1 MKKVEPTANKSG
13 IMSDKSR
20 QDPPKGKPIY
30 VKSKNDP
37 RYKAFQDSLVAYKTL
52 DKYKNIPK
60 NIPFKKEDEKNIR
73 KIWASNLE
81 PLARDFSNP
90 RPLTDR
96 SNGNIERADYFTP
109 TKYKEPQR
117 QVIVKEQEKRKPV
130 KTIQNNL
137 KPEGLIQSDTKL
149 NTDIK
154 GLKPTVK
161 TPKYYNIQENINQ
174 PFGGSQTNYRSSDLK
189 NITSPDDLGPGNTRK
204 ITPIY
209 QTKEDMVQTPPK
221 KNERIVKSLRKKNN
235 SDYKK
240 LSIEG
245 KVNKLLGDPKSK
257 AVNDSDI
264 NPDENFV
271 DNIRHASAGRYTQ
284 EAISS
289 RFGGGVTGTI
299 AGLIGSNLMGAA
311 HEIRAVKRDKRPL
324 GTKLRESGED
334 MFNNAV
340 GSLVGALPTS
350 AKSKTQTIYKASFGN
365 LLPDGYVSTPK
376 GKKSGLSDNLY
387 YKDEKGNINK
397 KY

>member
-1 MKKVEPTANKSG
+1 MGIKKVEPTAKKSG
-13 IMSDKSR
+13 VMSDKSG
-20 QDPPKGKPIY
+20 QDPPKGR
-30 VKSKNDP
+30 SK
-37 RYKAFQDSLVAYKTL
+37 
-52 DKYKNIPK
+52 
-60 NIPFKKEDEKNIR
+60 
-73 KIWASNLE
+73 
-81 PLARDFSNP
+81 
-90 RPLTDR
+90 
-96 SNGNIERADYFTP
+96 
-109 TKYKEPQR
+109 
-117 QVIVKEQEKRKPV
+117 KRKPTEKEIKEWSEPGFKLNSV
-130 KTIQNNL
+130 TDYINPKTKKVGQSWYGDLTRNEQAIQNNI
-137 KPEGLIQSDTKL
+137 KPKGLIQSDAKL
-149 NTDIK
+149 NADIT
-154 GLKPTVK
+154 GLKHTAR

-189 NITSPDDLGPGNTRK
+189 NISSPDDLGPGNTRK

-209 QTKEDMVQTPPK
+209 QKKKEMAQTPPK
-221 KNERIVKSLRKKNN
+221 KNTQAIRPSRNGNN
-235 SDYKK
+235 SGYKG
-240 LSIEG
+240 LSTEG
-245 KVNKLLGDPKSK
+245 KINKFLGDPKGK

-311 HEIRAVKRDKRPL
+311 HEVRSLKEDKRPL

-350 AKSKTQTIYKASFGN
+350 AKSKTQTIYKSSFGN

-376 GKKSGLSDNLY
+376 GKKAGLSDNLY
-387 YKDEKGNINK
+387 FKDEKGNINK